1 MKFQLVAYIS
11 IIFVFASDQFIAA
24 CVLTSISPGRNL
36 PRERFDQNLSNLHS
50 IQNNLSDFYK
60 CLLGLKSVC
69 FSTLYQITACTDL
82 KLKKILSW
90 HASAVK
96 LFNNLSFLKTKK
108 RFICKHMLGI
118 K

>member
-1 MKFQLVAYIS
+1 MFFD
-11 IIFVFASDQFIAA
+11 FVPDYDMH
-24 CVLTSISPGRNL
+24 R
-36 PRERFDQNLSNLHS
+36 
-50 IQNNLSDFYK
+50 
-60 CLLGLKSVC
+60 LK
-69 FSTLYQITACTDL
+69 I
-82 KLKKILSW
+82 KILSW